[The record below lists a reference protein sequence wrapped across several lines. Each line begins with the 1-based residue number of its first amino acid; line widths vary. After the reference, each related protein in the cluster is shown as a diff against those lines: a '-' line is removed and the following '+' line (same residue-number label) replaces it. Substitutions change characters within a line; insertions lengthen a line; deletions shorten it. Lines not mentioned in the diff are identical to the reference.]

1 MTQYVQLV
9 YNVSPNLHKAFATKY
24 VPELFAAIQQNIL
37 GSPTNNV
44 RNMGKDKID
53 LILNLMK
60 QVLQRCYSPSQ
71 ASSLT
76 EDFGFQI
83 ALQLFNSDFL
93 ERKLQGIKHIQDFLK
108 SNKVRSYIS
117 NNQRDEINKLA
128 GIFQKNSIFE
138 KLYTSNSHH
147 LIQVSETF
155 LTFMINNDLIG
166 PKELEI
172 LWQAIEK
179 TDLEIQLAIY
189 SLLKERY
196 HSLNAQQISFI
207 VDKFMSKDVSTLTKD
222 SLKFLSEI
230 TNFEVNVS
238 DKAFVD
244 LQEYFWKVVHFYDAE
259 QGTKIL
265 ECAI

>member
-117 NNQRDEINKLA
+117 NNQRDEINKL
-128 GIFQKNSIFE
+128 
-138 KLYTSNSHH
+138 
-147 LIQVSETF
+147 VSRRDKWHTLAAANHF
-155 LTFMINNDLIG
+155 A
-166 PKELEI
+166 ELGCR
-172 LWQAIEK
+172 
-179 TDLEIQLAIY
+179 LACYIA
-189 SLLKERY
+189 SLQSGL
-196 HSLNAQQISFI
+196 
-207 VDKFMSKDVSTLTKD
+207 
-222 SLKFLSEI
+222 
-230 TNFEVNVS
+230 
-238 DKAFVD
+238 
-244 LQEYFWKVVHFYDAE
+244 
-259 QGTKIL
+259 
-265 ECAI
+265 CAI